1 MWGLEQRAEQRC
13 YPAEDWHERCRMA
26 MQRELSRRAEREETL
41 LANRQDRQME
51 IADAVRRDR
60 EERREAERLE
70 ARLQRRY
77 PSWRPFLCS

>member
-1 MWGLEQRAEQRC
+1 
-13 YPAEDWHERCRMA
+13 

-60 EERREAERLE
+60 EERLAERLE
-70 ARLQRRY
+70 RREQRRY
-77 PSWRPFLCS
+77 NSWRPFLCS

>member
-1 MWGLEQRAEQRC
+1 
-13 YPAEDWHERCRMA
+13 
-26 MQRELSRRAEREETL
+26 MQRELTRRAEREETL

>member
-1 MWGLEQRAEQRC
+1 M
-13 YPAEDWHERCRMA
+13 
-26 MQRELSRRAEREETL
+26 
-41 LANRQDRQME
+41 ANRQDRQME